1 MFDQTGSLE
10 AGKQADIV
18 LWSGDP
24 FSTYTKAERVFI
36 DGGLAYALD
45 AQQDWPV
52 SDFEIGQV
60 GEGDSK

>member
-1 MFDQTGSLE
+1 M
-10 AGKQADIV
+10 GKQADIV